1 MRSNLLTG
9 TVSLMPLKG
18 NLSVFSTTQLLNLI
32 NLAKK
37 SGMLRLYE
45 GVPSGKELTLG
56 DGQTRIP
63 ELLPGEQRAE
73 VAFKD
78 GKLMYASMKNKSGD
92 LTSVLQKA
100 GKLNDEQARVIRE
113 RAKSQTDKALALM
126 LINANYV
133 TKEHIVQSIQK
144 HTVDIVFDL
153 MTWEKEPFDFD
164 ESVPL
169 PSDRIVV
176 PINLE
181 NVIIEGSRR
190 IHDQKRLL
198 EELPNLD
205 FALKFP
211 ESAGEKFRANEIKL
225 STAEWRV
232 VGFVNPKNSIRQIS
246 KACNMTDTEIRRVVH
261 ALLQAGL
268 VELIK
273 PPSAARVQKKSSS
286 LSSIRAREGAPNK
299 AVVNR
304 LIERI
309 KTI

>member
-1 MRSNLLTG
+1 
-9 TVSLMPLKG
+9 MPLKG
-18 NLSVFSTTQLLNLI
+18 TLSVFSTTQLLNLI

-37 SGMLRLYE
+37 TGVLHIYE
-45 GVPSGKELTLG
+45 GIESGKMLTLG
-56 DGQTRIP
+56 DGQTKIP
-63 ELLPGEQRAE
+63 ELVPGEQRAE
-73 VAFKD
+73 VIFKE
-78 GKLMYASMKNKSGD
+78 GKLMFASMKDKSGD
-92 LTSVLQKA
+92 LTSVLHKS
-100 GKLNDEQARVIRE
+100 GRLSDEQSRIIRD
-113 RAKSQTDKALALM
+113 RGKNHSDKALALM

-133 TKEHIVQSIQK
+133 TKQQIIQSIQK

-153 MTWEKEPFDFD
+153 MTWDKEPFLFD
-164 ESVPL
+164 DTAAMPDE
-169 PSDRIVV
+169 RITV

-190 IHDQKRLL
+190 IHDQKRLE

-211 ESAGEKFRANEIKL
+211 DSPGEKFKDIQL

-232 VGFVNPKNSIRQIS
+232 VGFVNPKNSIRQIA

-261 ALLQAGL
+261 ALLEAGL
-268 VELIK
+268 VELVK
-273 PPSAARVQKKSSS
+273 PPSAAKVQKKAPAAAGLRPSKD
-286 LSSIRAREGAPNK
+286 GAPSK

-304 LIERI
+304 LIEKI